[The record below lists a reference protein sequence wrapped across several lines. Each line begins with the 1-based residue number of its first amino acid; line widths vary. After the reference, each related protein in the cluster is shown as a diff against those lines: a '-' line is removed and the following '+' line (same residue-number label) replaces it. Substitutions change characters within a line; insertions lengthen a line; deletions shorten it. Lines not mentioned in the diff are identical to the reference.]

1 MAHWQQNSIEERLQ
15 ILEIASAAKELPK
28 LAVEKD
34 WWVTMVLKAL
44 SRTQYANLLSFK
56 GGTSLSKGWNL
67 IQRFSEDI
75 DVAIKRE
82 GRFAING
89 TSNTQLAKA
98 RRTARHYVIKELPEE
113 LDKILHDMGVSN
125 YDIEAETEKKGH
137 ELRADTH
144 PSVLYVNYESILPEM
159 SEYLLP
165 KVKIEFSCLSMD
177 EPVEQKTIRS
187 FISDI
192 VPEGDDT
199 SAVFNT
205 VIPTRTFLEKIFLLH
220 EEFQKENPRS
230 VRMSRHL
237 YDIERIMNTK
247 FGIKALR
254 DLKLYNDIIT
264 HRSIFNKMPHVDYST
279 HTAPSINFIPPADLI
294 EDWRSDY
301 LSLANSFI
309 YENAEKKSFDELLES
324 LEELTLRIRKM
335 KDDTD

>member
-1 MAHWQQNSIEERLQ
+1 MAHWQQNSIEDRLQ

-44 SRTQYANLLSFK
+44 SQTQYANLLSFK

-67 IQRFSEDI
+67 VQRFSEDI

-98 RRTARHYVIKELPEE
+98 RRTARYYVIKELPEE
-113 LDKILHDMGVSN
+113 LGKILHDTGVSDF
-125 YDIEAETEKKGH
+125 DIEAEIEKNDH

-144 PSVLYVNYESILPEM
+144 PSVLYVNYKSILPEM

-165 KVKIEFSCLSMD
+165 KVKIEISCLSMD
-177 EPVEQKTIRS
+177 EPVEKKTIRS
-187 FISDI
+187 FISDT

-199 SAVFNT
+199 SARFNT

-237 YDIERIMNTK
+237 YDIERIMDTE
-247 FGIKALR
+247 FGMEALR
-254 DLKLYNDIIT
+254 DLKLYNDIVA

-279 HTAPSINFIPPADLI
+279 HAAPTINFIPPADFM
-294 EDWRSDY
+294 EAWRSDY
-301 LSLANSFI
+301 QSLTNSFI
-309 YENAEKKSFDELLES
+309 YENAEKKSFDDLLDR
-324 LEELTLRIRKM
+324 LEGLTLRIRKM
-335 KDDTD
+335 KTQ